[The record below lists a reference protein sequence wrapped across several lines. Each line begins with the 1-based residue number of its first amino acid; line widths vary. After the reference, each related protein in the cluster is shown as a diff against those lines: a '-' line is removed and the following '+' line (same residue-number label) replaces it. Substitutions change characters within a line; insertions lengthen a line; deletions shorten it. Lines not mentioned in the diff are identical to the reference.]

1 MTVEERRQ
9 SIQLEMEAGHEAIDA
24 AKNLV
29 EKDLFRSAMSRAY
42 YGLFHYIKALLY
54 TKDLT
59 KDLEPKSHDG
69 LEHLFG
75 FHFVKAGKV
84 DIKSAKLLARLQKYC
99 EISDYGLVSVF
110 SRGDVEKELT
120 EVEHFLNSIQ
130 GYLKI

>member
-9 SIQLEMEAGHEAIDA
+9 SIQLEMEAGHEAVDA
-24 AKNLV
+24 AKSLV
-29 EKDLFRSAMSRAY
+29 EKDLYRSAMSRAY

-54 TKDLT
+54 TQG
-59 KDLEPKSHDG
+59 LEPKSDEE

-99 EISDYGLVSVF
+99 ERSDYGLVSVF
-110 SRGDVEKELT
+110 STEDVEEELT
-120 EVEHFLNSIQ
+120 EVEHFINSIQ

>member
-24 AKNLV
+24 AKSLV
-29 EKDLFRSAMSRAY
+29 EKDLYRSAMSRAY

-54 TKDLT
+54 TQG
-59 KDLEPKSHDG
+59 LEPKSDEE

>member
-9 SIQLEMEAGHEAIDA
+9 SIQLEMEAGHEAVDA
-24 AKNLV
+24 AKSLV
-29 EKDLFRSAMSRAY
+29 EKDLYRSAMSRAY

-54 TKDLT
+54 TQG
-59 KDLEPKSHDG
+59 LEPKSDEE

-110 SRGDVEKELT
+110 SREDVEEELT
-120 EVEHFLNSIQ
+120 EVEHFINSIQ